1 MAVRLVHI
9 TTKTSSHSLRCNP
22 NQDAKLSKWMTFNRS
37 SEVFK
42 IRPIRFRARKQ
53 KHTRWT
59 HSAATAMVDP
69 FLSYFLFFICL
80 IVCACVYVNA
90 CLRDGNSLFLV
101 PCAFPLIRDQQ
112 HRRVRSLDFWP
123 PRWSLLSHYY
133 FYDYYYCYY
142 YHYSIG
148 KHNKEKMKIIIHFR
162 HLDSRD
168 TAVMLQ
174 TRGHECVNEH
184 EKTVSR
190 PGRCDCLPKK

>member
-1 MAVRLVHI
+1 MPSHRNGWHSTAARRFSKSVLFGFVPENKSTLGGHI
-9 TTKTSSHSLRCNP
+9 RQP
-22 NQDAKLSKWMTFNRS
+22 PQW
-37 SEVFK
+37 
-42 IRPIRFRARKQ
+42 
-53 KHTRWT
+53 WT
-59 HSAATAMVDP
+59 LFCLIS
-69 FLSYFLFFICL
+69 FFFICL
-80 IVCACVYVNA
+80 IVCECVCVYVNA

-142 YHYSIG
+142 YHYSIW